1 MTDILIVDD
10 DSTFGQLTLERIET
24 MGYSAVFHQG
34 PFGTMNAIRA
44 ASPRLVILDVNMPG
58 LDGPQINQLL
68 RSRQELSQTRIL
80 LMSSMDQREL
90 DLLAKEHSID
100 GALHKSA
107 SRVELRATIMQLI
120 GA

>member
-10 DSTFGQLTLERIET
+10 DSTFGQLTLERIES
-24 MGYSAVFHQG
+24 MGYSAVFHHG
-34 PFGTMNAIRA
+34 PFGTVNAIRA
-44 ASPRLVILDVNMPG
+44 ARPRLVILDVNMPG
-58 LDGPQINQLL
+58 LDGPQINQLV
-68 RSRQELSQTRIL
+68 RSRQDCSESRIL

-90 DLLAKEHSID
+90 DMLAKEHAID

-107 SRVELRATIMQLI
+107 SRAELRAMISRLI

>member
-34 PFGTMNAIRA
+34 PFGTVNAIRA
-44 ASPRLVILDVNMPG
+44 ARPRLVILDVNMPG
-58 LDGPQINQLL
+58 LDGPQIHQLL
-68 RSRQELSQTRIL
+68 QSRDDLGHTRFL

-90 DLLAKEHSID
+90 DMLAKEHSID
-100 GALHKSA
+100 AALHKST
-107 SRVELRATIMQLI
+107 SRAELRATIARLI
-120 GA
+120 GQ